1 MKIAY
6 LDPPYSRYF
15 HELAKRINAATCGS
29 CVALLSSPAYRLY
42 TGDDRTIVWSPG
54 EGQGRWHLPDTIE
67 RTMREHAH
75 LPEFQPLFD
84 HVVQWFMHWLAA
96 EHVELCLIYSDA
108 RVFSAAAALAARELG
123 VPCLYFE
130 RGAFRYSTTS
140 LSAIGLNGRFDLQKA
155 IHQPI
160 AGLTAKKKD
169 LTPRPGEH
177 WMRPRFALF
186 LARYSWAC
194 KLSPRRKLLR
204 PKSLQF
210 RHYVRLG
217 LKQVRVFV
225 RARLR
230 GMWTPDT
237 DAPMVFL
244 PLQLSSDT
252 QVRLYSPFRGNQ
264 LLIDFV
270 VGEVHKVLPDA
281 VVLIKKHPMDLIDY
295 HVPPG
300 AQMVEG
306 GVTRF
311 IHHSV
316 AVVCINSTV
325 GFEAAVDG
333 KPVLCFGPSF
343 YSRSPRITM
352 VTTDDFEARFREA
365 LAHGDDRKGGN
376 ELHEQILR
384 YYQAPGDVWA
394 YTEEDLRE
402 TAQIVLQHAAAARAR
417 LNGPARPSSG

>member
-15 HELAKRINAATCGS
+15 HELARHLNEIEGGS

-42 TGDDRTIVWSPG
+42 TGDDRCVIWAPG

-140 LSAIGLNGRFDLQKA
+140 LSAIGLNGRFNLRKA
-155 IHQPI
+155 MEQPI
-160 AGLTAKKKD
+160 EGLSAKKKD
-169 LTPRPGEH
+169 LAPRPTEH
-177 WMRPRFALF
+177 RLRTRFALF
-186 LARYSWAC
+186 LMRYSWAC

-210 RHYVRLG
+210 RHYVRLA
-217 LKQVRVFV
+217 LKQVRAYVK
-225 RARLR
+225 ARLR
-230 GMWTPDT
+230 GTWSPRS

-264 LLIDFV
+264 PLIDFV
-270 VGEVHKVLPDA
+270 VGAVRKVLPDA

-295 HVPPG
+295 RVPEG
-300 AQMVEG
+300 AQMVQG
-306 GVTRF
+306 GVRRF
-311 IHHSV
+311 VLHSV

-325 GFEAAVDG
+325 GFEAAVEG
-333 KPVLCFGPSF
+333 KPVLCFGASF
-343 YSRSPRITM
+343 YSKSGCISM
-352 VTTDDFEARFREA
+352 VTTEDFEPRFREA
-365 LAHGDDRKGGN
+365 LARGDDRKAGH

-394 YTEEDLRE
+394 YTEDDLHD
-402 TAQIVLQHAAAARAR
+402 TAQIVLQHAAAVRAR
-417 LNGPARPSSG
+417 LSGPARRPSD